1 MLCVCTTQTHI
12 TPQQETNAI
21 PSNAEQKTKAWASV
35 CSQLDVSPSPS
46 KSVMDQ
52 MLENSQANK
61 LIPKK
66 QTPMKIEMIPLTKA
80 TAASMSRAWK
90 NCSQFCVFRA
100 PTWDQWLGQEL
111 PILLV
116 VFCLRSHMFFI

>member
-1 MLCVCTTQTHI
+1 MWTCTQHTTQTHI

-61 LIPKK
+61 LIPM
-66 QTPMKIEMIPLTKA
+66 QNEMIPPTKA

-90 NCSQFCVFRA
+90 NFSQFCLFLA
-100 PTWDQWLGQEL
+100 PTWDQWLDQEL
-111 PILLV
+111 PISLV
-116 VFCLRSHMFFI
+116 VFCDRRQRMKMT